1 MARKSLA
8 RQKNNSTKHPK
19 EFPRNTL
26 AKAPTFI
33 QGLDDITGGGLPKG
47 RPTLVCGGAGCGKTL
62 FAMEF
67 LVRGATQQNEP
78 GVFISFE
85 ETENEL
91 TANVASLGFDLQ
103 TLIKRKKIWLEHIRI
118 DRSQIE
124 HGGEFDLEGL
134 FIRIHLAIESI
145 GAKRVVLDTLESL
158 FVELPNPHILRSELQ
173 RLFQW
178 LKKKGV
184 TTIVTAERGDGTL
197 TRQGLEE
204 YVSDCVILLDH
215 RVNDQS
221 SIRRLRIVKYRGST
235 HGTNEYPFLIDED
248 GFSVLPVTSL
258 GLHHSTSHARISTGI
273 PRLDTMLSGKG
284 YFQGSTVLV
293 SGTAGTGKT
302 SIASQFVEAACKR
315 GEKVLYFTFEE
326 SPSQIIRNMRSI
338 GLDLEPW
345 VNKGMLKY
353 HATRPTL
360 YGLETHLTTS
370 IKLITQFAPD
380 IVILDPINAFV
391 VGDNHIEVKT
401 MLLRLVD
408 FLKMKRITAFFTSL
422 TSASEQMEETDVYIS
437 SLIDTWLL
445 LRDIEIGG
453 ERNRGLY
460 VLKSRGM
467 AHSNQIREFKLTN
480 HGIELLDVYVGPE
493 GVLTGSARLSQETKD
508 DAEQLLR
515 RQEIGSKQFGLERK
529 REAMEA
535 QVVVLRSEFEAEEAE
550 ALKVIRIEKARD
562 ARFTLDKATMAKS
575 RKGDIK
581 SQTVDESKKMNKK
594 KK

>member
-1 MARKSLA
+1 MKKRNLSFKRKAL
-8 RQKNNSTKHPK
+8 P
-19 EFPRNTL
+19 
-26 AKAPTFI
+26 KAPTSI
-33 QGLDDITGGGLPKG
+33 EGLDEITGGGLPKG
-47 RPTLVCGGAGCGKTL
+47 RPTLICGGAGCGKTL

-67 LVRGATQQNEP
+67 LVRGATIYKEP

-85 ETENEL
+85 ETEKEL
-91 TANVASLGFDLQ
+91 AENVASLGFDLNKLVEQ
-103 TLIKRKKIWLEHIRI
+103 KKIWLEHIH
-118 DRSQIE
+118 IE
-124 HGGEFDLEGL
+124 REDVEQSGEYDLEGI
-134 FIRIHLAIESI
+134 FIRIHYAIESI
-145 GAKRVVLDTLESL
+145 GAKRVVLDTIETL
-158 FVELPNPHILRSELQ
+158 FSELPNSTILRAELR
-173 RLFQW
+173 RLFNW

-184 TTIVTAERGDGTL
+184 TTIITAERGDGSF
-197 TRQGLEE
+197 TRNGLEE

-215 RVNDQS
+215 RVSDES

-258 GLHHSTSHARISTGI
+258 GLNHSTTQARISTGI

-284 YFQGSTVLV
+284 YFRGSTVLV

-315 GEKVLYFTFEE
+315 GEKVLYFSFEE
-326 SPSQIIRNMRSI
+326 SPSQLTRNMTSI
-338 GLDLEPW
+338 GIHLEQYEK
-345 VNKGMLKY
+345 KGLLQF

-370 IKLITQFAPD
+370 IKLINNFKPD

-391 VGDNHIEVKT
+391 MGENKTEVKT
-401 MLLRLVD
+401 MLLRLLD
-408 FLKMKRITAFFTSL
+408 FLKVNQITAFFTSL
-422 TSASEQMEETDVYIS
+422 SSGDSSMEIDEVYIS

-467 AHSNQIREFKLTN
+467 AHSNQIREFRLTN
-480 HGIELLDVYVGPE
+480 QGIELLDVYVGAE

-515 RQEIGSKQFGLERK
+515 QQEIGSKQFSLERK

-535 QVVVLRSEFEAEEAE
+535 QVIVLRSEFEAEQSE
-550 ALKVIRIEKARD
+550 ALKIIGIEKARNETFS
-562 ARFTLDKATMAKS
+562 RDKLKMAKS
-575 RKGDIK
+575 RRGDAPIKLAAEKKQIKKIK
-581 SQTVDESKKMNKK
+581 SKVK
-594 KK
+594 